1 MADDFYPSMDD
12 ASQSQAMDDGPE
24 AQAPE
29 ETTDDTKDMGETALL
44 PASFF
49 GHDPEVGDECTIKVV
64 KKYGDD
70 TPEIEVSY
78 VSSHKEMGEKEPD
91 ADDAGGATE
100 AFDKMSESYKS

>member
-1 MADDFYPSMDD
+1 MADDFYPPMDD
-12 ASQSQAMDDGPE
+12 ASQSQAADDGPE
-24 AQAPE
+24 APASD

-49 GHDPEVGDECTIKVV
+49 GHDPEVGDTCTIKVV

-78 VSSHKEMGEKEPD
+78 VSSKKDESEPD
-91 ADDAGGATE
+91 SDDATE